1 MMGFLPIFFRRK
13 KRFKQPCSFR
23 FYRLL
28 LLKKRIII
36 SSDTVCYHRSSKEN
50 VMRLKSVVLIVLTMA
65 VGIAFAQ
72 KNAEKYVTPTANDV
86 GVFKNEI
93 RELYEKPLFTVGTN
107 DRLLI
112 LSTARNHYKN
122 HKGDGETRWVE
133 KRMVVTTG
141 KSKTFVFDDA
151 EVIGYLDNPTPVYII
166 DADNPNADPIKLDRS
181 FADALRE
188 NVNRETV
195 ERQTK

>member
-1 MMGFLPIFFRRK
+1 
-13 KRFKQPCSFR
+13 
-23 FYRLL
+23 
-28 LLKKRIII
+28 
-36 SSDTVCYHRSSKEN
+36 
-50 VMRLKSVVLIVLTMA
+50 MRLKSVVLIVLTMA

-112 LSTARNHYKN
+112 LSTARNHYKIQ
-122 HKGDGETRWVE
+122 KADGETGWVE

-188 NVNRETV
+188 NVDRETV

>member
-1 MMGFLPIFFRRK
+1 MKGFKTSRSK
-13 KRFKQPCSFR
+13 KE
-23 FYRLL
+23 Y
-28 LLKKRIII
+28 
-36 SSDTVCYHRSSKEN
+36 
-50 VMRLKSVVLIVLTMA
+50 VMRLKYAIVLFLTVA
-65 VGIAFAQ
+65 AGFAFAQ

-93 RELYEKPLFTVGTN
+93 REVYEKPIFTVGTN

-112 LSTARNHYKN
+112 ISSGRNHYKVQ
-122 HKGDGETRWVE
+122 KADGEIGWIE
-133 KRMVVTTG
+133 KRLVVTTG

-188 NVNRETV
+188 NVDRETV

>member
-1 MMGFLPIFFRRK
+1 
-13 KRFKQPCSFR
+13 
-23 FYRLL
+23 
-28 LLKKRIII
+28 
-36 SSDTVCYHRSSKEN
+36 
-50 VMRLKSVVLIVLTMA
+50 MRLKTTAFFLIA
-65 VGIAFAQ
+65 VIAGFAFAQ
-72 KNAEKYVTPTANDV
+72 KNAEKYVIPTSNDI
-86 GVFKNEI
+86 GVFKNET
-93 RELYEKPLFTVGTN
+93 RELYEKPLFSVGTN

-112 LSTARNHYKN
+112 LSTGRQHYKIQ
-122 HKGDGETRWVE
+122 KTGGEVGWIE
-133 KRMVVTTG
+133 KRAVVATG

-188 NVNRETV
+188 NVDRETV